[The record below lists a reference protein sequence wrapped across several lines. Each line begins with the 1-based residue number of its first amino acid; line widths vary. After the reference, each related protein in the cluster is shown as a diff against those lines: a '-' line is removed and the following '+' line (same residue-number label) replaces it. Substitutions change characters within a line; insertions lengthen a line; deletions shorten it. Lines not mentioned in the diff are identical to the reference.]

1 MAKQKGQRAEKRHLV
16 RWNGTCSSFIPFSFG
31 FSFSVLRPFT
41 PGVVQHL
48 PPAPA
53 PTHLTIDCCTVRGRP
68 LILEILLHEALPSPR
83 SPVISFCA
91 SRTSPDFSASLS
103 QHLPRAKRIIL
114 SKTLPS
120 QLHNTT
126 MLLPFLTLSHFVFCD
141 CLLTWLQMQWTRSCS
156 WPYNINATA

>member
-16 RWNGTCSSFIPFSFG
+16 RWNGTCSPFPPYFFFFLFFLFLLA

-41 PGVVQHL
+41 PRVVQHL

-53 PTHLTIDCCTVRGRP
+53 PTHLTIDCCTVRSRP
-68 LILEILLHEALPSPR
+68 PILEILLHEALPSPR
-83 SPVISFCA
+83 SPIISFCA
-91 SRTSPDFSASLS
+91 SRTSPDLSASLS

-141 CLLTWLQMQWTRSCS
+141 CLLT
-156 WPYNINATA
+156 